1 MVRKQLTKG
10 VEDLNPRS
18 HAVRDL
24 RMSVERCLML
34 KDLIAEHFMRC
45 QKYGIS
51 PYFRPVWGD
60 DSFQYVDRKG
70 YVGTLVRKIWGDDY
84 YAHPEYRQWDELV
97 RMWRRGSLDR
107 QIADMAANLP
117 ASARKKLGV

>member
-1 MVRKQLTKG
+1 MSDLKT

-34 KDLIAEHFMRC
+34 RDLIAEHFMRC

-60 DSFQYVDRKG
+60 DSFQYADRKG
-70 YVGTLVRKIWGDDY
+70 YVGTMNRKIWGDAY
-84 YAHPEYRQWDELV
+84 WSHPEYINWDVLIN
-97 RMWRRGSLDR
+97 MWRSGSLDR

-117 ASARKKLGV
+117 SNVRKKMGV